1 MMNNEQLNKKI
12 SKYKKLLNK
21 KYRYLYQE
29 FIIEGKNLIEEAM
42 KHQDVLKYVITSD
55 KEFQWEKSKTIYTN
69 YETICKLSNTKT
81 PQQYIGIC
89 NFIQS
94 KEIKK
99 SNIVLALDNINDP
112 GNLGT
117 IIRTA
122 HSFGIED
129 IIISGVD
136 IYNPK
141 VLRSTQGSIF
151 NINIIQVKDI
161 KNNIVNLKNS
171 GYKIVGSLLK
181 DAQNYHDVNL
191 DNDKFVLILGNESH
205 GIRKE
210 IIDILDYKVYI
221 PIRFESLNV
230 AIAGAILLSKYLK

>member
-1 MMNNEQLNKKI
+1 MNNNQLNKNDI
-12 SKYKKLLNK
+12 LKYKKLLNK
-21 KYRYLYQE
+21 KYRYLNNE
-29 FIIEGKNLIEEAM
+29 FIIEGKNLIEEAI
-42 KHQDVLKYVITSD
+42 KYPDILKLVITSD
-55 KEFQWEKSKTIYTN
+55 KRFKWKKSKIIYTSYN
-69 YETICKLSNTKT
+69 NICKLSNTKN

-89 NFIQS
+89 NFI
-94 KEIKK
+94 KNKKIKN
-99 SNIVLALDNINDP
+99 SNVILALDNINDP

-129 IIISGVD
+129 IIVSGVD

-151 NINIIQVKDI
+151 NINIIQTKEI
-161 KNNIVNLKNS
+161 KNDILTLKNN

-181 DAQNYHDVNL
+181 DAKNYHDVNL
-191 DNDKFVLILGNESH
+191 DNIKFVLILGNESQ
-205 GIRKE
+205 GISKE
-210 IIDILDYKVYI
+210 VIQLLDYRIHI
-221 PIRFESLNV
+221 PIKFESLNV